1 MSAGAALAQFL
12 HYYPGLYAARTWGPS
27 WRRRPWETRDG
38 IVPARLFF
46 LLYAELDAVTAREE
60 MTGALAA
67 GAAIGNAL
75 GGEDDRASAALDALI
90 DRAFPPG

>member
-1 MSAGAALAQFL
+1 MAAGAALAQFL
-12 HYYPGLYAARTWGPS
+12 HYYPGFYAAPLWRPT

-67 GAAIGNAL
+67 GAAIANTF
-75 GGEDDRASAALDALI
+75 GGEEDKASAALDSLI
-90 DRAFPPG
+90 DRAFPPD